1 MEFPFQGVLNAEM
14 ELVVGDLEL
23 LLNEIGQF
31 GLILEGF
38 LSLFLKYRDRSPFI
52 SLDIRQEYLKFLCR
66 TQGVKGK
73 RF

>member
-38 LSLFLKYRDRSPFI
+38 LRLFLKYRDRSPFI

-66 TQGVKGK
+66 I
-73 RF
+73 